1 MFATDLTTRSLAMVI
16 QSPSCPAVAILGLVM
31 SQIRLAI
38 RIDESLYIAFSTSDM
53 RSCWSPIQR
62 SIGHG
67 LDAGSK
73 ERSRRSAS
81 LISWVGDDFE
91 WALDIDSAD
100 ESGSAAI
107 PEFAQAAL
115 DHVGV
120 PGMT

>member
-1 MFATDLTTRSLAMVI
+1 MGKMHMSSKCTQHVI
-16 QSPSCPAVAILGLVM
+16 TGFQAPSPPV
-31 SQIRLAI
+31 
-38 RIDESLYIAFSTSDM
+38 
-53 RSCWSPIQR
+53 
-62 SIGHG
+62 
-67 LDAGSK
+67 SK